1 MSQEQKDIAPG
12 TQTNPDSAPL
22 HPGYVTETDGTA
34 QAGETP
40 DSAPLHPGYVYLGH
54 HESKPPNA
62 SFPRRRESITH
73 VPFETMR
80 GF

>member
-40 DSAPLHPGYVYLGH
+40 NSAPLHPGYVTIPCTNSILPLP
-54 HESKPPNA
+54 ESAVANSCLVATPSP
-62 SFPRRRESITH
+62 
-73 VPFETMR
+73 
-80 GF
+80 